1 MKKPFFV
8 LLMCTI
14 LATIAGVAWSWS
26 ADNESW
32 RAAFLQ
38 AERAAADKKFDT
50 AAEQYARVAASSWPA
65 ADLAAERARQLA
77 ESNKDDAAALGWD
90 KFIIQH
96 FPQSC
101 YRPAALLSAAREH
114 LKRNDP
120 SPAVQWLEQ
129 LRREHPAYKESEALY
144 SLGEAYEAAGQK
156 KKAVAAFAEVG
167 LWHIDN
173 FANQANAKVAAYRS
187 AGWTINP
194 PPPAAMWA
202 KILTYIEE
210 NKHYTAGVLAT
221 RFARLYP
228 QSPDA
233 FRAKLVYADTLIERR
248 KHNDAKN
255 YLKTLAKAVRTQDE
269 QLSVSLRLLRFE
281 KNVTSAKKRQA
292 YMQAVKWTAKH
303 GVHADGVMGM
313 FNLEWDERNYQQ
325 AASWA
330 EMALNESA
338 RFLLAPAQVRWRA
351 GLARYLAG
359 DYGAAAKH
367 FQDFLREHPKH
378 SRADAAL
385 YWQGRALLA
394 QSKAAEAKAIF
405 TQCEAK
411 WRGTYYGLLAEV
423 RLLDLGAPPSKF
435 MTFSADMEND
445 KVVAETIGVP
455 VISAAWQQEGGTGP
469 HLDKGARAA
478 IDHYA
483 EKGPESV
490 RDTFRSA
497 REMIAVDCGDEALT
511 ALDFIRERAYATA
524 DGAYFLSVAYALAGD
539 NLRSIHAANEAYFH
553 TLEGRMLDPD
563 NLVLQRRFPIA
574 YRELIFATAKK
585 HGLDPF
591 FVLAVIKQESAFQI
605 AAKSWVGARGL
616 MQVMPGTGT
625 YIARKRKIKG
635 FRTDSLYKPEV
646 SVDFGCW
653 LLADLKQKTDGDL
666 PAMLSGYNAGYGR
679 PLRWWPLHAGRSYDE
694 LVELIPFAETEGYV
708 KAIMRNYEMY
718 LRLYHDGRDHP
729 PRASL
734 FYGLTKPVKQFS
746 E

>member
-1 MKKPFFV
+1 MGS
-8 LLMCTI
+8 I
-14 LATIAGVAWSWS
+14 LATVAGVAWSWS

-32 RAAFLQ
+32 RAAFRQ

-50 AAEQYARVAASSWPA
+50 AAQEYGRIAASSWSA

-77 ESNKDDAAALGWD
+77 ESNKDADGALGWD

-96 FPQSC
+96 FPHSC
-101 YRPAALLSAAREH
+101 YRPAALLSAAQKH

-120 SPAVQWLEQ
+120 LPAVQWSEQ
-129 LRREHPAYKESEALY
+129 LRREYPTYKESETRY
-144 SLGEAYEAAGQK
+144 TLGEAYEAAGQK

-173 FANQANAKVAAYRS
+173 YANKANAKLAAYRS

-202 KILTYIEE
+202 KILTNIEE

-233 FRAKLVYADTLIERR
+233 FRAKLVYADTLGERR
-248 KHNDAKN
+248 KHKDAKN
-255 YLKTLAKAVRTQDE
+255 YLATLAKAARTKDE
-269 QLSVSLRLLRFE
+269 QLSVSLRQLRYE
-281 KNVTSAKKRQA
+281 KNVTSAKKRQV
-292 YMQAVKWTAKH
+292 YMQAVKWSAKH

-313 FNLEWDERNYQQ
+313 HNLEWDERNYEQ

-330 EMALNESA
+330 DKALSESE
-338 RFLLAPAQVRWRA
+338 RFLIAPAQVRWRA
-351 GLARYLAG
+351 GFARYLAG
-359 DYGAAAKH
+359 DSGAAVKH
-367 FQDFLREHPKH
+367 FQEFLREHPDH

-394 QSKAAEAKAIF
+394 LNRTADAKDVF
-405 TQCEAK
+405 TRCEAK

-423 RLLDLGAPPSKF
+423 RLLDLGVPPSKF
-435 MTFSADMEND
+435 MTFTADMEND

-455 VISAAWQQEGGTGP
+455 VIQAAWQQEGGTGP

-483 EKGPESV
+483 EKGPDAV
-490 RDTFRSA
+490 REVFRA
-497 REMIAVDCGDEALT
+497 VREMIAVDCGDDALT

-553 TLEGRMLDPD
+553 TIEGRMLDPD

-574 YRELIFATAKK
+574 YRDLIFATAKK
-585 HGLDPF
+585 HGLDPY
-591 FVLAVIKQESAFQI
+591 FVLGVIKQESAFQI
-605 AAKSWVGARGL
+605 KAKSWAGARGL
-616 MQVMPGTGT
+616 MQVMPGTGA

-635 FRTDSLYKPEV
+635 FNTKSLFKPEV
-646 SVDFGCW
+646 SIDFGCW

-679 PLRWWPLHAGRSYDE
+679 PLRWWPLHDGRDYDE

-718 LRLYHDGRDHP
+718 LRLYKDGRDDS
-729 PRASL
+729 PRPSL
-734 FYGLTKPVKQFS
+734 FYGLTKPVKQFTD
-746 E
+746 